1 MNFFEQQLRNIFNGS
16 EHSDDIKYIGRSCY
30 IPLDEATKVK
40 ATFIST
46 LISNQ
51 YDALRLEV
59 LNRNDGAVDKLTLRF
74 ADYFTRSTN
83 QNNCPHLWENDEKA
97 CWYGTPFGSE
107 LSALSDAAN
116 EYVGVFAHE
125 PELTQNEEMEL
136 N

>member
-16 EHSDDIKYIGRSCY
+16 EHSDNIKYIGRSCY

-74 ADYFTRSTN
+74 AEKYKEF
-83 QNNCPHLWENDEKA
+83 HEND
-97 CWYGTPFGSE
+97 SE
-107 LSALSDAAN
+107 
-116 EYVGVFAHE
+116 
-125 PELTQNEEMEL
+125 
-136 N
+136 

>member
-16 EHSDDIKYIGRSCY
+16 EHSDNIKYIGRSCY

-59 LNRNDGAVDKLTLRF
+59 LNRNDGVVDKLTLRF

-83 QNNCPHLWENDEKA
+83 QNNCPHLWENDGKA
-97 CWYGTPFGSE
+97 CWYGMPFGSE

-116 EYVGVFAHE
+116 EYVGVFAPE
-125 PELTQNEEMEL
+125 PELTQNEEMEM
-136 N
+136 